1 LHASCRA
8 LRWNN
13 AKENMTVLLNRK
25 IIISLCLIVV
35 IPILTVLYLT
45 FYPTGFPSSATLIA
59 LLVGFICVLGM
70 VIMLGVLRALRRIYQ
85 SINKMARGDSSCSL
99 PVNDSSGI
107 SDLAVSINQLSQK
120 LRDTMDEL
128 EKRAILI
135 DRSNQ
140 ELKRISQHRSDY
152 VAHIVHELRS
162 PLISIEKSSQLMIE
176 QDAAIQ
182 APERANLLRIVNT
195 SAHRLYR
202 LINDILDLAKMESG
216 SLCLEKQSVE
226 IGVLIEEAVNTLASW
241 SGSRNISVDVEQ
253 ISNLPGVTVDKDRII
268 QVLVNLL
275 SNAIK
280 FTPSGGRIRINAR
293 MDSAAGAPAGI
304 RVSVEDSGPGI
315 PEVDRGRIFERYVS
329 SRGKTESIPNTG
341 LGLSIA
347 KHIVEMHGGKIWVEK
362 GERAGSVFCFTIPLA
377 VAGRAS
383 GGTAGD
389 TKKNILIV
397 DDEESVRELLSQ
409 ELRKRGYAITL
420 ASDGLEALKTALDTP
435 YDLVITDIRMPH
447 IDGIRC
453 FEVIRSVMPQTPFI
467 FMTGFAVNPGLE
479 DIGRKGFPCVHKP
492 FDLPTVLSTVEASL
506 RK

>member
-1 LHASCRA
+1 
-8 LRWNN
+8 
-13 AKENMTVLLNRK
+13 MTVMLNRK
-25 IIISLCLIVV
+25 IIIALCLIVV
-35 IPILTVLYLT
+35 IPILAFLYLT
-45 FYPTGFPSSATLIA
+45 VYPSGFPSSATIVA
-59 LLVGFICVLGM
+59 FIVGFICVLGM
-70 VIMLGVLRALRRIYQ
+70 AIMMGVLRALRRIYQ
-85 SINKMARGDSSCSL
+85 SINRMARGDSSCSL

-120 LRDTMDEL
+120 LRETMDEL

-135 DRSNQ
+135 ERSNQ
-140 ELKRISQHRSDY
+140 ELKRVSQHRSDY
-152 VAHIVHELRS
+152 VAHVVHELRS

-202 LINDILDLAKMESG
+202 LTNDILDLSKMESG
-216 SLCLEKQSVE
+216 NLCLETQKIQV
-226 IGVLIEEAVNTLASW
+226 GVLIAEAVGTLASW
-241 SGSRNISVDVEQ
+241 SKSRNISVDVEQ
-253 ISNLPGVTVDKDRII
+253 AVNLPSVIVDKERII

-280 FTPSGGRIRINAR
+280 FTPANGRIRITACA
-293 MDSAAGAPAGI
+293 DSAPAGQAGRPAAHAGV
-304 RVSVEDSGPGI
+304 RVCVEDSGPGI
-315 PEVDRGRIFERYVS
+315 PAAERVRIFERYVS
-329 SRGKTESIPNTG
+329 SSAKTESVPNTG

-347 KHIVEMHGGKIWVEK
+347 RHIVELHGGRIWVEE
-362 GERAGSVFCFTIPLA
+362 GARSGSVFCFTIPLA
-377 VAGRAS
+377 VAAPGGVNAS
-383 GGTAGD
+383 KEA
-389 TKKNILIV
+389 KKNILIV
-397 DDEESVRELLSQ
+397 DDEEPVRELLSR
-409 ELRKRGYAITL
+409 ELRKKGYTVTL

-435 YDLVITDIRMPH
+435 YDLVITDVRMPH

-453 FEVIRSVMPQTPFI
+453 FEVVRSVMPQTPFI

-492 FDLPTVLSTVEASL
+492 FDLPSVLSTVEASL